1 MTPYLEY
8 FAVISGVIYLI
19 LISRVLRWGW
29 IFGILSSAVY
39 TFICFD
45 KSLYIQSVLQL
56 IYVCTGIW
64 GFLSWSTADDGGEKE
79 TYQLSKGQNVLIF
92 TITLLCSVIAYYVM
106 SFTDQKSALL
116 DSFVS
121 VFSLLATGLVV
132 LRIIENWYYWWVIN
146 AMAMVLFYQQNLKT
160 TVMLYGIYLILS
172 IYGFVQW
179 RKKIARN

>member
-92 TITLLCSVIAYYVM
+92 TITLLFSVIAYYVM

-172 IYGFVQW
+172 VYGFVQW

>member
-1 MTPYLEY
+1 VTPYLEY

-92 TITLLCSVIAYYVM
+92 TIILLCSVIAYYVM

-172 IYGFVQW
+172 VYGFVQW